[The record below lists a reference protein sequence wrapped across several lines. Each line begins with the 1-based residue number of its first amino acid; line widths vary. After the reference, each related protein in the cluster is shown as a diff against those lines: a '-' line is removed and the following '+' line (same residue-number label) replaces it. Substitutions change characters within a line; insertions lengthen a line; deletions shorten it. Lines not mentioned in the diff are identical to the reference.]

1 MLQIYSNS
9 FERINHKYDLQGT
22 TMPTADKAEW
32 LISVCLYMTGSSG
45 RLGPGD
51 AVLISFF
58 FVNEKSINK
67 D

>member
-51 AVLISFF
+51 AVRI
-58 FVNEKSINK
+58 KG
-67 D
+67 

>member
-1 MLQIYSNS
+1 MLLMNTNRMKDSYRM
-9 FERINHKYDLQGT
+9 FDLQGT

-51 AVLISFF
+51 AVLI
-58 FVNEKSINK
+58 KG
-67 D
+67 